1 VRRCGILTG
10 VTAVH
15 IVLGAGVV
23 VFNLAA
29 GLWGAWAW
37 WQDIDAPGFWPL
49 LRVGQA
55 LVVVEAALGGV
66 LSLTGKELP
75 PLHLIY
81 GLTPVAVAF
90 VAEQLRL
97 ISAQVE
103 LDHRELEGSD
113 AVAALPA
120 AEQQALVRAIVRRE
134 VGVMAASAL
143 VVTLLAARASE
154 WL

>member
-1 VRRCGILTG
+1 M
-10 VTAVH
+10 TAVH
-15 IVLGAGVV
+15 IALGAGVV
-23 VFNLAA
+23 LVNLGA

-37 WQDIDAPGFWPL
+37 WRHTDAPGFWPL
-49 LRVGQA
+49 LRTGQV
-55 LVVVEAALGGV
+55 LVVVEVALGSV
-66 LSLTGKELP
+66 LSLTGEELP

-97 ISAQVE
+97 IAAQTE
-103 LDHRELEGSD
+103 LDHRGLEGRE

-134 VGVMAASAL
+134 IGVMAASAL
-143 VVTLLAARASE
+143 VVALLGVRASG

>member
-1 VRRCGILTG
+1 

-15 IVLGAGVV
+15 IALGAGVV
-23 VFNLAA
+23 LVNLGA

-37 WQDIDAPGFWPL
+37 WQQVDAPGFWPL
-49 LRVGQA
+49 LRTGQV
-55 LVVVEAALGGV
+55 LVVVEVALGSV
-66 LSLTGKELP
+66 LSLTGEELP

-97 ISAQVE
+97 IAAQTE
-103 LDHRELEGSD
+103 LDHRGLEGRD

-134 VGVMAASAL
+134 IGVMAASAL
-143 VVTLLAARASE
+143 VVALLGVRASG